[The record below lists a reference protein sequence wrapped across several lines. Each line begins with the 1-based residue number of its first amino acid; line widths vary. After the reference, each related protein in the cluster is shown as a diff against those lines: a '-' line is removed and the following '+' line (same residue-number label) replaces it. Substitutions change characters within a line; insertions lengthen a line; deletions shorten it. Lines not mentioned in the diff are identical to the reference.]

1 MNLRLNEDK
10 KDILEQTGIPSQA
23 IQAFYIIYDFVFS
36 ICLVVN
42 FTVLGWGWGFLVMAD
57 KLVTFSKPL
66 IRLAPLCCNSWYLC
80 WVPPLDPHQTF

>member
-10 KDILEQTGIPSQA
+10 EDILEQTDIHR
-23 IQAFYIIYDFVFS
+23 AFFLKIMFS

-57 KLVTFSKPL
+57 KPRQAGDFFKASNPLGPSLLQQLVPL
-66 IRLAPLCCNSWYLC
+66 LGS
-80 WVPPLDPHQTF
+80 TS

>member
-1 MNLRLNEDK
+1 MNLHLNEDK

-23 IQAFYIIYDFVFS
+23 IQAAFYIIYDFVFS

-57 KLVTFSKPL
+57 KPRQAGDFFKASNPLGPSLLQQLVPL
-66 IRLAPLCCNSWYLC
+66 LGSIS
-80 WVPPLDPHQTF
+80 

>member
-10 KDILEQTGIPSQA
+10 EDILEQTGIPSQA

-57 KLVTFSKPL
+57 KPRQAGDFFKASNPL
-66 IRLAPLCCNSWYLC
+66 GPSLLQQLWYLC
-80 WVPPLDPHQTF
+80 